1 MPRMPPPRY
10 EVRALNS
17 STLRWRRVVPGLA
30 WVLGMIGVAALTWAL
45 ARPPADLAAR
55 AARAEAL
62 RRDNAALK
70 QQLAVLTRSRQIT
83 RIATDALRRSLADR
97 DEEIAGLR
105 TDLAFYTRLTGAS
118 VQREGL
124 MVQDLRVRP
133 IHGAR
138 AYAVTV
144 TLTQNARRGETSQG
158 RVSLSIEGVHGGKA
172 AQLAWSDLAAPP
184 ARAGLPFAF
193 KYFQQVQG
201 MLVLPAGWVPS
212 RVIVSVQPDGGA
224 PVSRSFAWTA
234 ALNSRE

>member
-10 EVRALNS
+10 EVRALNPAL
-17 STLRWRRVVPGLA
+17 LRWRRVLPGLA
-30 WVLGMIGVAALTWAL
+30 WGLGMIAVAALTWVL
-45 ARPPADLAAR
+45 VRPPADLAAR

-62 RRDNAALK
+62 RRDNATLK
-70 QQLAVLTRSRQIT
+70 QQLAVLTRSRQVT

-105 TDLAFYTRLTGAS
+105 ADLALYTRLTGAS
-118 VQREGL
+118 AQRAGL
-124 MVQDLRVRP
+124 TVQDLRVRP

-138 AYAVTV
+138 AYAVTI
-144 TLTQNARRGETSQG
+144 TLTQNAHRGETSQG
-158 RVSLSIEGVHGGKA
+158 RVSLSVEGVRSGKA
-172 AQLAWSDLAAPP
+172 AQLAWSDLAPPP

-201 MLVLPAGWVPS
+201 MLVLPAGLVPS

-234 ALNSRE
+234 ALESRE

>member
-10 EVRALNS
+10 EVRVLNS
-17 STLRWRRVVPGLA
+17 AVLHWRRVLPGLA
-30 WVLGMIGVAALTWAL
+30 WGLGMIVVAALTWAL

-70 QQLAVLTRSRQIT
+70 QQLAVLIRSRQIA

-105 TDLAFYTRLTGAS
+105 TDLALYTRLTGAS
-118 VQREGL
+118 AQREGL
-124 MVQDLRVRP
+124 TVQDLRVRP

-144 TLTQNARRGETSQG
+144 TLTQNARRGETSRG
-158 RVSLSIEGVHGGKA
+158 HVSLSVEGVRAGKA
-172 AQLAWSDLAAPP
+172 AQLAWSDLAPPP

-201 MLVLPAGWVPS
+201 MLVLPAGLVPS
-212 RVIVSVQPDGGA
+212 RVIVSVQPDGGTL
-224 PVSRSFAWTA
+224 VSHSFAWTA
-234 ALNSRE
+234 ALKSRE

>member
-10 EVRALNS
+10 EVRALNPGA
-17 STLRWRRVVPGLA
+17 LRRRRALLGLA
-30 WVLGMIGVAALTWAL
+30 WLLGMIVVASATWAL

-55 AARAEAL
+55 AAHAEAL

-105 TDLAFYTRLTGAS
+105 TDLAFYTRLTGGSAQRGGLA
-118 VQREGL
+118 VQGL
-124 MVQDLRVRP
+124 KLGP
-133 IHGAR
+133 IAGAH
-138 AYAVTV
+138 AYAVTI
-144 TLTQNARRGETSQG
+144 TLTQNTRRGEPSQG
-158 RVSLSIEGVHGGKA
+158 HVSLSVEGVRGGRA
-172 AQLAWSDLAAPP
+172 AQLAWSDLAPPP

-201 MLVLPAGWVPS
+201 MLVLPAGFVPS
-212 RVIVSVQPDGGA
+212 RAIVSAQPDGGA
-224 PVSRSFAWTA
+224 AVSRSFSWSA
-234 ALNSRE
+234 ALKSPE